1 MRSGEHLP
9 LLFTVGLVLL
19 FGGGMDLLLASTGRE
34 TYPVLA
40 LEPQD
45 GIEAE
50 YRGNL
55 RYDPTLER
63 VQAELPALRDR
74 ALARAQRMTGLPT
87 SDPARYVVR
96 LKDFV
101 SRTVGA
107 TSQPVRTANGDR
119 LLISVSSEQVR
130 LGQMDL
136 EGSLAHELTHGLM
149 REHLGP
155 RYRRLPAWVREG
167 VAVWAAGQIPERTR
181 IAFGLYWQEGL
192 DLAAVLDEQP
202 MLPSLGDDY
211 LENALLFQGMQDEL
225 GAESVRAFLRA
236 LVEGAEVP
244 AAFDQATDLT
254 WLELEELRTR
264 AARRLVKGFLPPDR
278 LQAMLLSVP

>member
-1 MRSGEHLP
+1 MRQSEHLP
-9 LLFTVGLVLL
+9 LLFSVVLVLL
-19 FGGGMDLLLASTGRE
+19 FGCGMDLLLASTGRE
-34 TYPVLA
+34 AYPVLA

-45 GIEAE
+45 GIETD

-55 RYDPTLER
+55 RFNPEVQR
-63 VQAELPALRDR
+63 RQAELVALRDR
-74 ALARAQRMTGLPT
+74 ALARAQRVTGLAT
-87 SDPARYVVR
+87 SDPARYIVR
-96 LKDFV
+96 LEDFG

-107 TSQPVRTANGDR
+107 TSQPVRTAAGDR
-119 LLISVSSEQVR
+119 LLISLSSEQVR
-130 LGQMDL
+130 LGMMDL

-181 IAFGLYWQEGL
+181 VAFGLYWQEGL

-211 LENALLFQGMQDEL
+211 LQNALLFQGMQDEL
-225 GAESVRAFLRA
+225 GADSVRAFLRA
-236 LVEGAEVP
+236 LVEGAGVP
-244 AAFDQATDLT
+244 EAFDQATALS
-254 WLELEELRTR
+254 WLELEELRAR
-264 AARRLVKGFLPPDR
+264 AARRLVKGFLPPER
-278 LQAMLLSVP
+278 VQALLISAP